1 MTISANPVR
10 GTRDYL
16 PKEMRLREAMQ
27 NIILNVYQ
35 EAGFQRIHTPILEDI
50 ERLDKSD
57 GGENLNLIFK
67 ILKRGQKLDLTKE
80 NLTENDLADAGLR
93 FDLTMPLSRYF
104 ANNRAELRMP
114 FKVIQIDQ
122 VFRAERPQKGRL
134 REFFQCDIDIIGDE
148 TSRAET
154 ELIHTT
160 AKALKALGFTDFTV
174 RINDRRIL
182 TGLILTAGFQPEDV
196 GSVCITFDKLD
207 KIGAEGVQKELLEK
221 GYPEAVVEKFAA
233 SLLAG
238 GISDLSAAGE
248 LCGNPEAAEGLAAIM
263 DRAKTLAAGSYNV
276 EYDPSLVRGM
286 GYYTGTIFEIASPKF
301 KSSIAGGGRYDKM
314 IGKYLGE
321 DIPAVGFSIG
331 FERIFEIL
339 SESEDIPFALG
350 KDRLALLYNAEDDFI
365 EVIQKAEELR
375 AEGYAVATMVKA
387 KKLGKQFTNLE
398 KDGFFG
404 AHILGEEGIKVFG
417 ARE

>member
-93 FDLTMPLSRYF
+93 FDLTMPLSRYY

-148 TSRAET
+148 SSRAET

-207 KIGAEGVQKELLEK
+207 KIGAEGVKKELLEK
-221 GYPEAVVEKFAA
+221 GYPENVVEKFAG

-248 LCGNPEAAEGLAAIM
+248 LCGNPEAAAGLAAIM

-339 SESEDIPFALG
+339 SESEEIPFALG

-365 EVIQKAEELR
+365 EVIKKAEELR

-398 KDGFFG
+398 KDGFLG
-404 AHILGEEGIKVFG
+404 AHILGEEGIKIFG